1 MGTCASQQDTEQKTR
16 ATRGRLQV
24 DTLHAQYVLTNGSSA
39 LQVEHRFQN
48 DASAPIS
55 IPRPLLPLPA
65 APDAL
70 VTGLAFLLLA
80 RLVLERS
87 AQAGSLSLLLRHRC
101 RLPSRLAQR
110 SPLRRPPRPAVW
122 PGARPR
128 PCVPPPSPP
137 VNAES
142 SASTSIAPASTSFLS
157 AGCSM
162 SCEDICPLF
171 RGPRCNVF
179 PRGRGMLRGFA
190 VLLVTAAIAGSF
202 STRAYLPTF
211 AGVGLVWPW
220 LSCFDFAA
228 AALCAVAV
236 LFCFWPRSFDLGDL
250 SPMGASI
257 RRPTPSALTIAVAP
271 PKGKRSGSAMPV

>member
-1 MGTCASQQDTEQKTR
+1 MGTCASQQGTEQKTR
-16 ATRGRLQV
+16 ATRERLQV

-70 VTGLAFLLLA
+70 LTGLAFLLLA

-87 AQAGSLSLLLRHRC
+87 AQAGGLSLLLRHSC

-110 SPLRRPPRPAVW
+110 SPLRLPPRPGVW

-171 RGPRCNVF
+171 RGPRCNLL
-179 PRGRGMLRGFA
+179 PRGRGMLRGFP
-190 VLLVTAAIAGSF
+190 VLLVTVAMAGSF
-202 STRAYLPTF
+202 SPHALTF
-211 AGVGLVWPW
+211 CPSSESPW
-220 LSCFDFAA
+220 TGRSCPASTSHG
-228 AALCAVAV
+228 
-236 LFCFWPRSFDLGDL
+236 PRSLPLRRSSASGHALSTWVTCRPRVPPFDG
-250 SPMGASI
+250 
-257 RRPTPSALTIAVAP
+257 
-271 PKGKRSGSAMPV
+271 